1 MFFLKKIFQKKLNVD
16 EVEDLL
22 FESGVE
28 PKFADLILEKIKN
41 SNSKEDDLKTLIKKE
56 LTEQFQDKE
65 FGNYEP
71 ADKSL
76 FVIAGNNGSGK
87 TTFIGKFINY
97 FQQNSL
103 KPGVIAADTFRA
115 AAMEQ
120 LEFFA
125 NKFEIPIVKGQDK
138 EDPSA
143 VVFRGIDQLADC
155 DVIIVD
161 TSGRQH
167 NNKNLMAE
175 LEKLSNVIKKKSEKF
190 NHVFNLLTIDANTGL
205 ASKHIIQGFQ
215 DSIHLNGIIVNKV
228 DSNAKY
234 GALLSI
240 MNDFSIPILFEG
252 YGEDMSHLR
261 KFQFSEYL
269 DRLL

>member
-28 PKFADLILEKIKN
+28 PKFADLILEKIKD

-71 ADKSL
+71 AEKSL

-87 TTFIGKFINY
+87 TTFIGKFIHY

-115 AAMEQ
+115 AAIEQ

-190 NHVFNLLTIDANTGL
+190 NHVYNLLTIDANTGL

-215 DSIHLNGIIVNKV
+215 DSINLNGIIVNKV

-240 MNDFSIPILFEG
+240 MKDFSIPILFEG